1 MLANRLHELNSEELL
16 AILNVHIADTMA
28 GKTAEN
34 ENEPPAEEN
43 VAPEQ
48 LRIFREFIDLE

>member
-1 MLANRLHELNSEELL
+1 MIDRLQELDSDELNEIWDVYV
-16 AILNVHIADTMA
+16 ADILNMDKVD
-28 GKTAEN
+28 N

-48 LRIFREFIDLE
+48 LRVYREFIDLD